1 MEFLKVILI
10 ILLVYFGLKF
20 LFRLLGPLLM
30 KYAMKKM
37 GKKFEE
43 QFSQFNSMN
52 KQQAPQEKEGEVV
65 LDKVPKNKRKSSKTV
80 GEYVEYEEVK
90 D

>member
-1 MEFLKVILI
+1 
-10 ILLVYFGLKF
+10 
-20 LFRLLGPLLM
+20 
-30 KYAMKKM
+30 M

-52 KQQAPQEKEGEVV
+52 KQQASQEKEGEVV